1 MLFLN
6 KIEENIMKKALIITS
21 IMMCTFIFTFCV
33 KVPTSTEIEIIPPSN
48 LTTTFSENIV
58 ILEWRDN
65 SNNEEGFLIERKVNW
80 QNHEEIATVG
90 QNVTTYVDY
99 NVQLNRTYLYRI
111 YGFAQNLNSDYSNK
125 VEIMVLDTISP
136 NKPQLV
142 PHLGDIGDGGN
153 SSIPGVNF
161 YNTYNIDFEN
171 NGIDAVMAG
180 NWIKTQWFYLEDSDI
195 DFLKI
200 FRFSSQEYYN
210 AIDTLNFAQIIA
222 TVDYEDQ
229 IYYVDN
235 TSTTNKNYFYF
246 IEAFDNA
253 GNSTLSDTVGYYL
266 IDKPILTSPSDN
278 SSTDYI
284 YSVAF
289 EWQQNDDEAIQ
300 HRLLIFDENREL
312 IWQNT
317 PLDRQD
323 FSVQYQGPPI
333 EPGTILIWRVDTF
346 GIFYHTPSPIEGNNY
361 TILSGSESVEH
372 YIFIE

>member
-1 MLFLN
+1 
-6 KIEENIMKKALIITS
+6 MKATFFMLII
-21 IMMCTFIFTFCV
+21 
-33 KVPTSTEIEIIPPSN
+33 
-48 LTTTFSENIV
+48 
-58 ILEWRDN
+58 
-65 SNNEEGFLIERKVNW
+65 FLILLGCTG
-80 QNHEEIATVG
+80 EESLG
-90 QNVTTYVDY
+90 VDT
-99 NVQLNRTYLYRI
+99 Q
-111 YGFAQNLNSDYSNK
+111 A
-125 VEIMVLDTISP
+125 P

-142 PHLGDIGDGGN
+142 PHFGDTGDGGD

-161 YNTYNIDFEN
+161 YNNTYDINFEN

-200 FRFSSQEYYN
+200 FRFTSQEYYN

-278 SSTDYI
+278 SSTNNI
-284 YSVAF
+284 YSIAF

-333 EPGTILIWRVDTF
+333 EPGTVLIWRVDAF
-346 GIFYHTPSPIEGNNY
+346 GIPYTTPSPIEGNNY
-361 TILSGSESVEH
+361 TILHGSESVER
-372 YIFIE
+372 YLFVEE